1 MSKYSQHA
9 SFYRAALLL
18 GLVSGES
25 VVLWADS
32 IIASDADAP
41 AGVLNL
47 AMIAPADL
55 SELRHALLPLAA
67 SVESLDVV
75 RALLA
80 ITQRDYSSK
89 RRDTKDTITVIRQTR
104 SFLPLP
110 ADYYDEIGTLQND
123 HMLATANVIG
133 DVNEVGIRL
142 EHWLA
147 QFAGA
152 ELIFLKENVCQDG

>member
-1 MSKYSQHA
+1 MSNYAQHA

-25 VVLWADS
+25 VVLWADT

-47 AMIAPADL
+47 AMIPPDDL

-67 SVESLDVV
+67 AVESPEIV
-75 RALLA
+75 RALFG

-89 RRDTKDTITVIRQTR
+89 QRDTKDTITVIRQAR

-110 ADYYDEIGTLQND
+110 ANYFEDIGTLQND

-133 DVNEVGIRL
+133 DENEVEI
-142 EHWLA
+142 
-147 QFAGA
+147 
-152 ELIFLKENVCQDG
+152 